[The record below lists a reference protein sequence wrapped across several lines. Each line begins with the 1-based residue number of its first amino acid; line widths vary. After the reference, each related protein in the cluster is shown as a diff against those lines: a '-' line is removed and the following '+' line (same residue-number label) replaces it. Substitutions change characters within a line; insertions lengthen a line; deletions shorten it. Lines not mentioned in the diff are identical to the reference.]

1 MTKLKT
7 MLMCAAVAGLLTGC
21 SGFKNPFGGND
32 DTVLPGER
40 EEVLPPE
47 QQTARDP
54 VVTGDQPAEPVDA
67 STASTAGPI
76 TDCDPSSDP
85 DCVQPID
92 QEAGSTGV
100 Q

>member
-1 MTKLKT
+1 MTTLRT
-7 MLMCAAVAGLLTGC
+7 IIMCASLAGLLAGC
-21 SGFKNPFGGND
+21 SSLKNPFGGND

-40 EEVLPPE
+40 EQILPPE

-54 VVTGDQPAEPVDA
+54 VVTGDQPADPADTVQ
-67 STASTAGPI
+67 TRPI